1 MFMKN
6 LMIYV
11 MLLVSGVFFAQEV
24 KPKFV
29 AVDNDMIQA
38 TYYYDNGQ
46 VKQEGVYLDGKLHG
60 KWVSYNED
68 GTKQTSGEYNQ
79 GEKVGTW
86 TFYNASTIKKVAFS
100 NSRVASVNTKSKD
113 YLVTK

>member
-1 MFMKN
+1 MLMKN
-6 LMIYV
+6 LMISG

-38 TYYYDNGQ
+38 TYFYDNGQ

-68 GTKQTSGEYNQ
+68 GTKQTSGEYNL
-79 GEKVGTW
+79 
-86 TFYNASTIKKVAFS
+86 SLIHI
-100 NSRVASVNTKSKD
+100 
-113 YLVTK
+113 

>member
-1 MFMKN
+1 MLMKN
-6 LMIYV
+6 LMISG

-38 TYYYDNGQ
+38 TYFYDNGQ

-60 KWVSYNED
+60 QWESYNED

-79 GEKVGTW
+79 GEKIGTW
-86 TFYNASTIKKVAFS
+86 TFYNAATINKVVFS
-100 NSRVASVNTKSKD
+100 NSRVASVNTISKD
-113 YLVTK
+113 YLATK

>member
-1 MFMKN
+1 MLMKN
-6 LMIYV
+6 LMISG

-100 NSRVASVNTKSKD
+100 NSRVASVNTISKD

>member
-1 MFMKN
+1 MYMKN
-6 LMIYV
+6 LVISG

-86 TFYNASTIKKVAFS
+86 TFYNAATIKKVAFS
-100 NSRVASVNTKSKD
+100 NSRVASVNTISKD

>member
-11 MLLVSGVFFAQEV
+11 MLLVSGVFFAQGV
-24 KPKFV
+24 QPKFV
-29 AVDNDMIQA
+29 AVENNMIQA
-38 TYYYDNGQ
+38 TYFYDNGQ
-46 VKQEGVYLDGKLHG
+46 VKQEGAYLNGKLHG
-60 KWVSYNED
+60 KWISYNED

-86 TFYNASTIKKVAFS
+86 TFYNTATINKVAFE
-100 NSRVASVNTKSKD
+100 NSRIASVNTITKN
-113 YLVTK
+113 YLATK

>member
-1 MFMKN
+1 MKK
-6 LMIYV
+6 LVIAAV
-11 MLLVSGVFFAQEV
+11 LLVSSLSFAQEV
-24 KPKFV
+24 KPKLEV
-29 AVDNDMIQA
+29 VNEMVKA

-46 VKQEGVYLDGKLHG
+46 VKQEGIYLDGKLHG

-86 TFYNASTIKKVAFS
+86 TFYNAATIKKVAFS
-100 NSRVASVNTKSKD
+100 NSRVASVNTISKD
-113 YLVTK
+113 YLANK

>member
-1 MFMKN
+1 MLMKN

-11 MLLVSGVFFAQEV
+11 MLLVTGVFFAQGV
-24 KPKFV
+24 QPKFV
-29 AVDNDMIQA
+29 AVENNMIQA

-86 TFYNASTIKKVAFS
+86 TFYNAATIKKVAFS
-100 NSRVASVNTKSKD
+100 NSRVASVNTISKD
-113 YLVTK
+113 YLANK

>member
-1 MFMKN
+1 
-6 LMIYV
+6 
-11 MLLVSGVFFAQEV
+11 
-24 KPKFV
+24 
-29 AVDNDMIQA
+29 MIQA

-86 TFYNASTIKKVAFS
+86 TFYNAATIKKVAFS
-100 NSRVASVNTKSKD
+100 NSRVASVNTISKD

>member
-1 MFMKN
+1 MLMKN
-6 LMIYV
+6 LMISG

-86 TFYNASTIKKVAFS
+86 TFYNAATIKKVAFS
-100 NSRVASVNTKSKD
+100 NSRVASVNTISKD

>member
-1 MFMKN
+1 MRMKN
-6 LMIYV
+6 LMISG

-86 TFYNASTIKKVAFS
+86 TFYNAATIKKVAFS
-100 NSRVASVNTKSKD
+100 NSRVASVNTISKD

>member
-1 MFMKN
+1 MKN
-6 LMIYV
+6 LMISG

-100 NSRVASVNTKSKD
+100 NSRVASVNTISKD

>member
-1 MFMKN
+1 MLMKN
-6 LMIYV
+6 LMISG
-11 MLLVSGVFFAQEV
+11 MLLVSGVFFAQDV

-29 AVDNDMIQA
+29 ATDDNTVQA

-86 TFYNASTIKKVAFS
+86 TFYNAATINKVAFE
-100 NSRVASVNTKSKD
+100 NSRIASVNTITKD
-113 YLVTK
+113 YLATK

>member
-1 MFMKN
+1 MKN
-6 LMIYV
+6 LMISG

-38 TYYYDNGQ
+38 TYFYDNGQ

-86 TFYNASTIKKVAFS
+86 TFYNAATIKKVAFS
-100 NSRVASVNTKSKD
+100 NSRVASVNTISKD
-113 YLVTK
+113 YLANK

>member
-1 MFMKN
+1 MKN
-6 LMIYV
+6 LMISG

-38 TYYYDNGQ
+38 TYFYDNGQ

-86 TFYNASTIKKVAFS
+86 TFYNAATIKKVAFS
-100 NSRVASVNTKSKD
+100 NSRVASVNIISKD

>member
-1 MFMKN
+1 MKN
-6 LMIYV
+6 LMISG

-38 TYYYDNGQ
+38 TYFYDNGQ

-86 TFYNASTIKKVAFS
+86 TFYNAATIKKVAFS
-100 NSRVASVNTKSKD
+100 NSRVASVNTISKD

>member
-6 LMIYV
+6 LMNYV
-11 MLLVSGVFFAQEV
+11 MLLVIGVSFAQGVE
-24 KPKFV
+24 PKFV
-29 AVDNDMIQA
+29 AIDNNMIQA

-46 VKQEGVYLDGKLHG
+46 VKQEGEYLNGKLHG

-86 TFYNASTIKKVAFS
+86 TFYNAATINKVAFL
-100 NSRVASVNTKSKD
+100 NSRVASVHTKSKD

>member
-1 MFMKN
+1 MLMKN
-6 LMIYV
+6 LMISG

-29 AVDNDMIQA
+29 AIDNNMIQA

-60 KWVSYNED
+60 KWVSYSED

-79 GEKVGTW
+79 GEKLGTW
-86 TFYNASTIKKVAFS
+86 TFYNATNIKKVAFS
-100 NSRVASVNTKSKD
+100 NSRVASVNTISKD
-113 YLVTK
+113 YLANK

>member
-1 MFMKN
+1 MLMKN

-11 MLLVSGVFFAQEV
+11 MLLVTAVSFAQGV
-24 KPKFV
+24 QPKFV
-29 AVDNDMIQA
+29 AVENNMIQA

-46 VKQEGVYLDGKLHG
+46 VKQEGEYLNGKLHG

-86 TFYNASTIKKVAFS
+86 TFYNAATIKKVAFS
-100 NSRVASVNTKSKD
+100 NSRVASVNTISKD
-113 YLVTK
+113 YLANK

>member
-1 MFMKN
+1 MLMKN
-6 LMIYV
+6 LMISG

-29 AVDNDMIQA
+29 AVENDMIQA

-86 TFYNASTIKKVAFS
+86 TFYNAATIKKVAFS
-100 NSRVASVNTKSKD
+100 NSRVASVNTISKD

>member
-1 MFMKN
+1 MKN
-6 LMIYV
+6 LMISG

-86 TFYNASTIKKVAFS
+86 TFYNAATIKKVAFS
-100 NSRVASVNTKSKD
+100 NSRVASVNTISKD